1 MVSTTIGGDAS
12 TESEGASLR
21 TSGVAPLRAQIGDKR
36 LLYLSLFLMGFALRY
51 GVVLWKHTY
60 LMIHGPMLPFGTEVC
75 SIAESIAEGRGFSS
89 PFRIN
94 SGPTAWIAPIYPYL
108 MALWFRLFGLWSPAS
123 AFVML
128 SLQCLMA
135 AATGIAIYA
144 LGARTLGT
152 RVGLWAAWLWE
163 VCPVFFAWP
172 VLWIWDF
179 AATALLV
186 AVALVCTLDA
196 AEKATTK
203 TWLRLGAIWALTAL
217 TNPAP
222 LSVMPVSVAYAA
234 YVNYKQGAKWVRSV
248 ACFAVF
254 FLAIISPWLV
264 RNYAAFHRPIFL
276 RSNYWFEFH
285 LGNYHASNGL
295 GYSGKHP
302 LSNPAAMQQ
311 YLNWGE
317 PQFVEYYKKDAF
329 DFVRKFPGEFMDL
342 TLHRAWWFWDGTW
355 VESAFPPG
363 WWASWMFWPLSLLGW
378 IGFLFLLSRRP
389 RGWILFAA
397 LLLIYPIP
405 YYIAYP
411 NPKYRHA
418 IEPELLLLSVY
429 LVSVLWG
436 EITLRRRTQ
445 PAR

>member
-1 MVSTTIGGDAS
+1 MATTSVDKDAS
-12 TESEGASLR
+12 IGR
-21 TSGVAPLRAQIGDKR
+21 DQKPLRAEGNLLAGIETSDKR
-36 LLYLSLFLMGFALRY
+36 LLYLSLFLIGFGLRY
-51 GVVLWKHTY
+51 AVVLWKHTY

-108 MALWFRLFGLWSPAS
+108 MALLFRVFGLWSPAS

-144 LGARTLGT
+144 LGARTLGAKT
-152 RVGLWAAWLWE
+152 GFWAAWIWE
-163 VCPVFFAWP
+163 VCPVFFGWP

-186 AVALVCTLDA
+186 SLALVCTLDA
-196 AEKATTK
+196 TEKGTTK

-222 LSVMPVSVAYAA
+222 LSVMPVTVAYAA
-234 YVNYKQGAKWVRSV
+234 YINYKHRATWLRSV
-248 ACFAVF
+248 ACLGVL
-254 FLAIISPWLV
+254 FLAIISPSLI
-264 RNYAAFHRPIFL
+264 RNYTVFHRPIFL

-311 YLNWGE
+311 YLNLGE
-317 PQFVEYYKKDAF
+317 PRFVDYYKTDAF
-329 DFVRKFPGEFMDL
+329 AFVRKYPSEFADL
-342 TLHRAWWFWDGTW
+342 TFHRVQWFWQGAW
-355 VESAFPPG
+355 VEYALPPG
-363 WWASWMFWPLSLLGW
+363 WWASWTYWLLSALGW

-389 RGWILFAA
+389 RGWILFAS
-397 LLLIYPIP
+397 LLLIYPVP
-405 YYIAYP
+405 YYLAYP

-429 LVSVLWG
+429 FVSLLWS
-436 EITLRRRTQ
+436 EITSRRITQ
-445 PAR
+445 AAH